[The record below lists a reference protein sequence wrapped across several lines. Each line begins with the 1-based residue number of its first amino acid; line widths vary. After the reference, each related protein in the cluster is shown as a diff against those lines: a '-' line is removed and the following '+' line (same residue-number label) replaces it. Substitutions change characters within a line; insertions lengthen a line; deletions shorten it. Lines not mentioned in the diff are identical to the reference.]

1 MHLRSWQ
8 SRCVNRALRAYR
20 GGQRHF
26 LSVATPGAGKT
37 VMASALANRLFKA
50 DQIDLVICLT
60 PSQVVKASFTR
71 DLTDLTRL
79 PMTGEIGSK
88 GCVITYQALG
98 YLTQHFWQLFDHF
111 RVFVIF
117 DEIHHCGGA
126 QDKPGNTWGEAIFTQ
141 IHDRACYTLS
151 LSGTPW
157 RSDDLPVVFAN
168 YVRPDGRLKPD
179 FVYSLREAIE
189 DGVCRI
195 PQIVVIDNN
204 GIEVRRAEKGEH
216 PPAVYGGI
224 QQLFDEEELPYQA
237 LLENEQLLSHVLER
251 SVEQLKHVQRT
262 SPQAAGLIIASNVEH
277 ARTIHYRLVND
288 YAQSATL
295 VTHKTANAAEQLLM
309 FNMSNENWIVSVGMV
324 SEGTNIPRLQ
334 VCCHL
339 SRVKTEL
346 HFRQVLGR
354 ILRNTDSIYERAYM
368 FVLADVRLVQY
379 AQRIAEDLP
388 GEATIVSFESGPS
401 MIEFGGSNQEPLLQ
415 QLLFDRQEEAMSVDQ
430 PVSVQWNESSNE
442 HLVDGETEVLPPVQN
457 ERVSI
462 SLFGQFMEELIALQA
477 EFRSS

>member
-1 MHLRSWQ
+1 MQLRPWQ
-8 SRCVNRALRAYR
+8 TRCVNRALRVYR
-20 GGQRHF
+20 SGRRHF

-37 VMASALANRLFKA
+37 VMASALANKLFKS
-50 DQIDLVICLT
+50 DLIDLVICLT
-60 PSQVVKASFTR
+60 PSQVVKASFTH
-71 DLTDLTRL
+71 DLTTLTRL

-126 QDKPGNTWGEAIFTQ
+126 LNKPGNTWGEAIFKQ
-141 IHDRACYTLS
+141 IHDRASYTLS

-157 RSDDLPVVFAN
+157 RSDDLPVAFAN

-179 FVYSLREAIE
+179 FVYSLQEAIE

-195 PQIVVIDNN
+195 PQVVVIDNN
-204 GIEVRRAEKGEH
+204 GIQVTRSEDEES

-224 QQLFDEEELPYQA
+224 RHLFAEEELPYQT

-251 SVEQLKHVQRT
+251 SVRQLQLAQRT
-262 SPQAAGLIIASNVEH
+262 SPRAAGLIIASNVEH
-277 ARTIHYRLVND
+277 ARAIHYRLVNT
-288 YAQSATL
+288 YGQAAKL
-295 VTHKTANAAEQLLM
+295 ITHKTVNAAEQLLL
-309 FNMSNENWIVSVGMV
+309 FNMSNDNWIVSVGMV

-354 ILRNTDSIYERAYM
+354 ILRNTGCISERAYM
-368 FVLADVRLVQY
+368 FVLADVRLIQY

-388 GEATIVSFESGPS
+388 EEATVVSFESGSS
-401 MIEFGGSNQEPLLQ
+401 MIEFGRSNQEPALQ
-415 QLLFDRQEEAMSVDQ
+415 QLSSFSTYGVPVPIDQ
-430 PVSVQWNESSNE
+430 LAIQWDENLNE
-442 HLVDGETEVLPPVQN
+442 HLVEGEADASPPAR
-457 ERVSI
+457 ERRVSI
-462 SLFGQFMEELIALQA
+462 SLFGQFMEELIALQTG
-477 EFRSS
+477 FRSS